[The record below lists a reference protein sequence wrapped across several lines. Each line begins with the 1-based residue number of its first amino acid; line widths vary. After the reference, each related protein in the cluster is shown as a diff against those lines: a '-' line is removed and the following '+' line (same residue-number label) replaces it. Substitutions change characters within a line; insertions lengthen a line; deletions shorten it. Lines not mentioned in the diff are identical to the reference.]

1 LDLAA
6 TLGTSADELA
16 RTLTETELSD
26 WQAYAH
32 RRMLPQRRLE
42 LYLAQ
47 IAMLIAKTMGGA
59 QNVRLTDFMFD
70 PAGPDIAD
78 EMTAEEE
85 AEAFGFRP
93 VTTAAED

>member
-1 LDLAA
+1 
-6 TLGTSADELA
+6 
-16 RTLTETELSD
+16 
-26 WQAYAH
+26 
-32 RRMLPQRRLE
+32 MLPQRRLE

-78 EMTAEEE
+78 EMTPEEE

-93 VTTAAED
+93 AATAAED